1 MSKDPVTTSLVVYMA
16 CKTLF
21 CTIDW
26 IVYIVEFEM
35 RDMGKLL
42 EIALWFLLG
51 LNSSLPH

>member
-1 MSKDPVTTSLVVYMA
+1 
-16 CKTLF
+16 
-21 CTIDW
+21 
-26 IVYIVEFEM
+26 M